1 MQSPQREWAF
11 LGSSQEFSLLLKRNC
26 SISPKGMILVFALL
40 AVATLGIATGFA
52 LVGAWLVLPFAGL
65 EVAALVTAFVLTARH
80 AADYERIEIARG
92 RLTVEV
98 AEGRALRRH
107 ELKRG
112 ALRVRHAPERA
123 RVLLTCAGSGEIEV
137 GRHLDA
143 EARVALADRLNKT
156 LSL

>member
-26 SISPKGMILVFALL
+26 SISPKGMILVFAVLS
-40 AVATLGIATGFA
+40 VATLGIATGFA
-52 LVGAWLVLPFAGL
+52 LAGAWLVLPFAGL
-65 EVAALVTAFVLTARH
+65 EVAALVTAFLLTARH
-80 AADYERIEIARG
+80 AADYERIELAPE
-92 RLTVEV
+92 RLRVEV
-98 AEGRALRRH
+98 VEGRRLRRH

-123 RVLLTCAGSGEIEV
+123 RILVSGSGADEIEI

-143 EARVALADRLNKT
+143 QARVTLADELKKT

>member
-1 MQSPQREWAF
+1 MQSPQREWTF

-65 EVAALVTAFVLTARH
+65 EVAALVAAFVLTARH

-98 AEGRALRRH
+98 AEGRARRRH
-107 ELKRG
+107 ALERG
-112 ALRVRHAPERA
+112 ALRVRYVPERA
-123 RVLLTCAGSGEIEV
+123 RVLLTCAAAGEIEV

-143 EARVALADRLNKT
+143 QARIALADRLNKT

>member
-98 AEGRALRRH
+98 AEGRARLRH
-107 ELKRG
+107 ELERG

-123 RVLLTCAGSGEIEV
+123 RVLLTCAGSGEIAV

>member
-26 SISPKGMILVFALL
+26 SISPKGMILVFAVLS
-40 AVATLGIATGFA
+40 VATLGIATGFA
-52 LVGAWLVLPFAGL
+52 LAGAWLVLPFAGL
-65 EVAALVTAFVLTARH
+65 EVAALVTAFLLTARH
-80 AADYERIEIARG
+80 AADYERIELAPE
-92 RLTVEV
+92 RLRVEV
-98 AEGRALRRH
+98 VEGRRLRRH

-123 RVLLTCAGSGEIEV
+123 RILVSGSGADEIEI

-143 EARVALADRLNKT
+143 QARVTLADELRKT